1 LIIARV
7 VPLEASSAYA
17 PRRDQG
23 VLMSLFA
30 TLDRLWRVL
39 EARFPERHIYIRTD
53 GEMRGLVLTT
63 KRQLGLAA
71 GAGVL
76 GLWTVTSLVATVM
89 AMAAAPAPGQDPRAL
104 MRAMA
109 ERIEIRE
116 ANLESLFATVTCPA
130 APNPANNPAQLPR
143 LKLEPS
149 APTGILKSVS
159 GRQDKL
165 LGRLENVADPCAE
178 RLKSAF
184 RQAGVDPSRFVPPPD
199 PASLA
204 PPKTVAAANSDTAF
218 ALRLGALARSL
229 NSLRMLEAATS
240 QAPFARPTD
249 TSAHSSGFG
258 LRTDPFTG
266 HLAPHP
272 GLDIPAP
279 RMTPVFATAE
289 GIVAYAGRRGTYG
302 NIIEI
307 DHGHGLRTRFAH
319 LAALSV
325 RVGQRVDPR
334 QQIGAIGSTGRST
347 GPHLHYEVW
356 VDGQPKDPEP
366 FLRAGDHVHQTG

>member
-1 LIIARV
+1 
-7 VPLEASSAYA
+7 
-17 PRRDQG
+17 
-23 VLMSLFA
+23 MSLFV
-30 TLDRLWRVL
+30 TLDRLWRAL
-39 EARFPERHIYIRTD
+39 EARFPERHIYMRTE
-53 GEMRGLVLTT
+53 GGMRGVVLTT
-63 KRQLGLAA
+63 RRQLALAA

-109 ERIEIRE
+109 ERIEARQ

-130 APNPANNPAQLPR
+130 APASTGALAISPG
-143 LKLEPS
+143 LKLEPR
-149 APTGILKSVS
+149 APTGILKGVS

-165 LGRLENVADPCAE
+165 LGRLENVADPCAD

-184 RQAGVDPSRFVPPPD
+184 RQAGVDPSRFMPAPD
-199 PASLA
+199 PAMLT
-204 PPKTVAAANSDTAF
+204 PPKTVGTTASEASF
-218 ALRLGALARSL
+218 GLRLQALARTLSDM
-229 NSLRMLEAATS
+229 RTLEAATS
-240 QAPFARPTD
+240 RAPFAKPTN
-249 TSAHSSGFG
+249 TSAQSSGFG

-266 HLAPHP
+266 RLAPHP
-272 GLDIPAP
+272 GLDFPAP
-279 RMTPVFATAE
+279 RLTPVFATAE
-289 GIVAYAGRRGTYG
+289 GVVAYAGPRGTYG

-325 RVGQRVDPR
+325 RVGQHVDSR

-356 VDGQPKDPEP
+356 VDGQPKDPEA

>member
-1 LIIARV
+1 
-7 VPLEASSAYA
+7 
-17 PRRDQG
+17 
-23 VLMSLFA
+23 VLMSIFA
-30 TLDRLWRVL
+30 TLDRVWSAL
-39 EARFPERHIYIRTD
+39 ESRFPERHLYMRTN

-63 KRQLGLAA
+63 KRQLALAA
-71 GAGVL
+71 GAGLL
-76 GLWTVTSLVATVM
+76 GLWTVTSVVATVM
-89 AMAAAPAPGQDPRAL
+89 AMAAAPAPGQDPRVL

-109 ERIEIRE
+109 ERIEARQ
-116 ANLESLFATVTCPA
+116 ANLESLFATVTCPSSPAPA
-130 APNPANNPAQLPR
+130 ATVAQIPG
-143 LKLEPS
+143 LKLVPR
-149 APTGILKSVS
+149 APTGILKGVS
-159 GRQDKL
+159 GRQDRL

-184 RQAGVDPSRFVPPPD
+184 RQAGVDPSRFIPPPD
-199 PASLA
+199 AASLNA
-204 PPKTVAAANSDTAF
+204 PKPIAIANPEESF
-218 ALRLGALARSL
+218 GRRLQALARTLSDM
-229 NSLRMLEAATS
+229 RTLEAATS
-240 QAPFARPTD
+240 QAPFAKPTN
-249 TSAHSSGFG
+249 TSAQSSGFG

-272 GLDIPAP
+272 GLDFPAP

-289 GIVAYAGRRGTYG
+289 GVVAYAGRRGTYG
-302 NIIEI
+302 NIVEI

-325 RVGQRVDPR
+325 RVGQHVDPR

-356 VDGQPKDPEP
+356 VDGQPKDPEA

>member
-1 LIIARV
+1 
-7 VPLEASSAYA
+7 
-17 PRRDQG
+17 
-23 VLMSLFA
+23 MSLFA

-39 EARFPERHIYIRTD
+39 ETRFPERHFYMRTE

-63 KRQLGLAA
+63 KRQLALAA

-89 AMAAAPAPGQDPRAL
+89 AMAVAPAPGQDPRVL

-109 ERIEIRE
+109 ERIEARQ
-116 ANLESLFATVTCPA
+116 ANLESLFATVTCPSTP
-130 APNPANNPAQLPR
+130 APASIGGQIPELKIGPR
-143 LKLEPS
+143 P
-149 APTGILKSVS
+149 PTGILKGVS
-159 GRQDKL
+159 GRQDRL
-165 LGRLENVADPCAE
+165 LARLENVADPCAE
-178 RLKSAF
+178 RLKTAF
-184 RQAGVDPSRFVPPPD
+184 RQAGVDPSRFVAPPD
-199 PASLA
+199 PAVLI
-204 PPKTVAAANSDTAF
+204 PPKTIAAAGPEASF
-218 ALRLGALARSL
+218 GLRLQALAKTLSDMRT
-229 NSLRMLEAATS
+229 LEAATS
-240 QAPFARPTD
+240 QAPFAKPTN
-249 TSAHSSGFG
+249 TSAQSSGFG

-272 GLDIPAP
+272 GMDFPAP
-279 RMTPVFATAE
+279 RMTPVFATGE
-289 GIVAYAGRRGTYG
+289 GVVDYAGRRGTYG

-325 RVGQRVDPR
+325 RVGQHVDPR

-356 VDGQPKDPEP
+356 VDGQPKNPEA

>member
-1 LIIARV
+1 
-7 VPLEASSAYA
+7 
-17 PRRDQG
+17 
-23 VLMSLFA
+23 MSLSA
-30 TLDRLWRVL
+30 ALDRVWGAL
-39 EARFPERHIYIRTD
+39 EARFPERHIYMRTD

-63 KRQLGLAA
+63 KRQLALAA
-71 GAGVL
+71 GAGML
-76 GLWTVTSLVATVM
+76 GLWTATSLVATVM
-89 AMAAAPAPGQDPRAL
+89 AMAAGPAPGQDPRTL

-109 ERIEIRE
+109 ERIETRE

-130 APNPANNPAQLPR
+130 ASPGANTPAQVR
-143 LKLEPS
+143 GLKLEPT

-159 GRQDKL
+159 GRQDRL

-184 RQAGVDPSRFVPPPD
+184 RQAGIDPSRFGPPPD
-199 PASLA
+199 PAIAA
-204 PPKTVAAANSDTAF
+204 PAKSAAAVNSDTTF
-218 ALRLGALARSL
+218 SLRLGALARSL
-229 NSLRMLEAATS
+229 SSLRMLETATS
-240 QAPFARPTD
+240 QAPFARPTN
-249 TSAHSSGFG
+249 TSAQSSGFG

-289 GIVAYAGRRGTYG
+289 GVVAYAGRRGTYG

-334 QQIGAIGSTGRST
+334 QQIGVIGSTGRST

-356 VDGQPKDPEP
+356 VDGQPKDPEA

>member
-1 LIIARV
+1 
-7 VPLEASSAYA
+7 
-17 PRRDQG
+17 
-23 VLMSLFA
+23 
-30 TLDRLWRVL
+30 
-39 EARFPERHIYIRTD
+39 
-53 GEMRGLVLTT
+53 MRGVVLTT
-63 KRQLGLAA
+63 KRQLAIAA

-109 ERIEIRE
+109 ERIEARQS
-116 ANLESLFATVTCPA
+116 NLESLFATVTCPS
-130 APNPANNPAQLPR
+130 APGSASVPAQSPGLN
-143 LKLEPS
+143 LEPR
-149 APTGILKSVS
+149 APTGILKGVS
-159 GRQDKL
+159 GRQDRL

-184 RQAGVDPSRFVPPPD
+184 RQAGLDPSRFVSPPD
-199 PASLA
+199 PAILS
-204 PPKTVAAANSDTAF
+204 PPKTAAVANPEGSF
-218 ALRLGALARSL
+218 GLRLRALARTL
-229 NSLRMLEAATS
+229 ADMRMLNAATS
-240 QAPFARPTD
+240 QAPFAKPTH
-249 TSAHSSGFG
+249 TSAQSSGFG

-266 HLAPHP
+266 RLAPHP
-272 GLDIPAP
+272 GLDFPAP

-289 GIVAYAGRRGTYG
+289 GVVAYAGPRGTYG

-319 LAALSV
+319 LASLTV
-325 RVGQRVDPR
+325 RVGQHVDPR

-356 VDGQPKDPEP
+356 VDGQPKDPEA

>member
-1 LIIARV
+1 
-7 VPLEASSAYA
+7 
-17 PRRDQG
+17 
-23 VLMSLFA
+23 MSPFA
-30 TLDRLWRVL
+30 TLDRLWGAL
-39 EARFPERHIYIRTD
+39 EARFPERHIYMRTH

-63 KRQLGLAA
+63 RRQLALVA

-89 AMAAAPAPGQDPRAL
+89 AMAAAPAPGQDPRAV

-109 ERIEIRE
+109 ERIEARQ
-116 ANLESLFATVTCPA
+116 ANLESLFATVTCPS
-130 APNPANNPAQLPR
+130 APAPARTPVQIPGLT
-143 LKLEPS
+143 LEPR
-149 APTGILKSVS
+149 APTGILKGVGGS
-159 GRQDKL
+159 QDRL
-165 LGRLENVADPCAE
+165 LGRLENLADPCAE
-178 RLKSAF
+178 RLRSAF
-184 RQAGVDPSRFVPPPD
+184 RQAGVDPSRFAPPPD
-199 PASLA
+199 TAVLA
-204 PPKTVAAANSDTAF
+204 PPKAVAAVNPEASF
-218 ALRLGALARSL
+218 GLRLRALARTL
-229 NSLRMLEAATS
+229 GDMRTLAAATS
-240 QAPFARPTD
+240 QAPFAKPTN
-249 TSAHSSGFG
+249 TSAQSSGFG

-272 GLDIPAP
+272 GLDFPAP

-289 GIVAYAGRRGTYG
+289 GVVAYAGPRGTYG

-325 RVGQRVDPR
+325 RVGQHVDPR

-356 VDGQPKDPEP
+356 VDGQPKDPEA